1 MDYMLLPLRRYFDF
15 SGRSQRKEYWLFVLF
30 QWLLVLPLLG
40 LFAATGGDFAALAA
54 SPFALQRGGANAAVM
69 VTGWIVLVALIIP
82 MIAVQVRR
90 LHDQDRSGWWILLS
104 VVPFGELPLIAMMLF
119 DGTVGGNRFGPDP
132 KRRDAVHRRDW
143 RDAAV
148 DQPGAPQRPA
158 LGGGQPR

>member
-40 LFAATGGDFAALAA
+40 LFAVT
-54 SPFALQRGGANAAVM
+54 GGANAAVM
-69 VTGWIVLVALIIP
+69 VTGWIVLAALIIP
-82 MIAVQVRR
+82 MVAVQVRR

-132 KRRDAVHRRDW
+132 KRRDAIHRRDW